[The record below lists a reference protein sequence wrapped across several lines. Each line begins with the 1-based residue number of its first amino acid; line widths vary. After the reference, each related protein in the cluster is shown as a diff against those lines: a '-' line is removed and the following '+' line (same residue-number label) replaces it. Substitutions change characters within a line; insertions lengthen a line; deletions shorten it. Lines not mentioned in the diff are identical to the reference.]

1 MRLAKRDL
9 ARPPQVASLLRI
21 EPRSPRLLAMTRPC
35 IAVIGPGDDAPVE
48 ATTDAAAVGRLVAER
63 GWVLLCGGRAAGVM
77 DAAARGA
84 RDAGGPSVG
93 ILPGVDRH
101 DASLHL
107 TVALPTGLGE
117 ARNAVLITAADAVV
131 ACGMNPGT
139 ASELG
144 LALRARKPTVLVRPS
159 AEVTAFVAS
168 LTPGGPVEMAA
179 APRDALDWIARQLP
193 A

>member
-1 MRLAKRDL
+1 
-9 ARPPQVASLLRI
+9 
-21 EPRSPRLLAMTRPC
+21 MTRPC
-35 IAVIGPGDDAPVE
+35 IAVIGPGDDAPVS

-84 RDAGGPSVG
+84 RDGGGPSIG
-93 ILPGVDRH
+93 ILPGADRH

-117 ARNAVLITAADAVV
+117 ARNAVLVAAADALVV
-131 ACGMNPGT
+131 CGMNPGT
-139 ASELG
+139 ASELA

-159 AEVTAFVAS
+159 DEVTAFVAS
-168 LTPGGPVEMAA
+168 LGADGPVDVAA
-179 APRDALDWIARQLP
+179 APSEAVDWIARQLP
-193 A
+193 T